1 MGLFSVAQQLLY
13 PIYGAMQK
21 LRSGNAVRCTL
32 ESKGRVT
39 LYSENLASGNLAEL
53 AFDIP
58 SMAARAGKTKASAK
72 ALVDEMS
79 KGTGQPVNI
88 DPNQRWPRVG
98 FATIDHVHLVIEKL
112 SAYLQLVNAGAK
124 TMVVGRSMQV
134 SAAVCF
140 LNTNDAEIRP
150 VYQKDRDTG
159 IYSYRVYPTGGN
171 EKQEDLKIVSHEDLA
186 RHARLG
192 SSIRCLLPS
201 GARSNRSLKSKDVI
215 GLLVDEEHISSP
227 ATPQFPDQRRLRVEQ
242 LRQVTAEYIWMA
254 VQCLLAG
261 EQATD
266 FGASVDYDL
275 LAEGGVR
282 LAPKQVFGLAASNAF
297 GFRVKPWHFTAGVG
311 TTCFG
316 LLEGAGY
323 RIVSKGEVLEPIDLP
338 VDPNEMEWAEGRPRL
353 VNHYRR
359 ERATGLAKAKKA
371 EFVKRHGRLVC
382 ESCNFD
388 PSTQYGDFADACI
401 EVHHDAVHVSEMP
414 ANHRTTLEHL
424 KCLCANCHRVAHRQ
438 IAMNAPD

>member
-1 MGLFSVAQQLLY
+1 MNS
-13 PIYGAMQK
+13 
-21 LRSGNAVRCTL
+21 
-32 ESKGRVT
+32 
-39 LYSENLASGNLAEL
+39 
-53 AFDIP
+53 
-58 SMAARAGKTKASAK
+58 
-72 ALVDEMS
+72 
-79 KGTGQPVNI
+79 GTGQPVNI
-88 DPNQRWPRVG
+88 YPNQKWPRVG

-112 SAYLQLVNAGAK
+112 SAYLQLVNGDAR

-201 GARSNRSLKSKDVI
+201 GASSNRSLKSKDVI
-215 GLLVDEEHISSP
+215 GLLVDGEHISSP
-227 ATPQFPDQRRLRVEQ
+227 ATLRFPDQQRLRVEQ

-275 LAEGGVR
+275 LADGGVR

-297 GFRVKPWHFTAGVG
+297 G
-311 TTCFG
+311 

-323 RIVSKGEVLEPIDLP
+323 RIVPKGEVLEPIDLL

-371 EFVKRHGRLVC
+371 EFIKRHGRLVC

-401 EVHHDAVHVSEMP
+401 EVHHDAVHVSDMP

-438 IAMNAPD
+438 IAMSAPD